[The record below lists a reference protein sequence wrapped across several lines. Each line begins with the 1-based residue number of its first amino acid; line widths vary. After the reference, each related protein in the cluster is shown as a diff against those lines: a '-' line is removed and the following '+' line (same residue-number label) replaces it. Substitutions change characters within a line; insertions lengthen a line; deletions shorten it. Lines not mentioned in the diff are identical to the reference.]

1 MDVVTEFLLTV
12 FFRNTGGQF
21 KEGDSSR
28 RMFGLVG
35 NGEVNFNGKGTGH
48 YPYLCSI
55 VFYSSF
61 QYESLG
67 GFFLILYSCRCTV
80 HDCIHGNMSRVT

>member
-12 FFRNTGGQF
+12 FFLETLGV
-21 KEGDSSR
+21 SL

-55 VFYSSF
+55 VFYSGF

-67 GFFLILYSCRCTV
+67 FFFLILYSCHCTV